1 MKKETA
7 ARTARLM
14 LCLAV
19 WAFIFS
25 NSMQGGEAS
34 SQRSDAVMAMVNRV
48 LAGAGGGPVE
58 SWALRKAAH
67 FAEFAALGA
76 SLILA
81 LRCWLPGLPIRRQF
95 PLAFTTGVVSAV
107 FDETIQLFSQGRSA
121 RFSDVLLDSAGVLAG
136 MLAAVLFRQLLR
148 RSSPRA

>member
-7 ARTARLM
+7 ARTASLM

-81 LRCWLPGLPIRRQF
+81 LRCWLPGSAYSQAVSPCVHYRRCF
-95 PLAFTTGVVSAV
+95 RGV
-107 FDETIQLFSQGRSA
+107 R
-121 RFSDVLLDSAGVLAG
+121 
-136 MLAAVLFRQLLR
+136 
-148 RSSPRA
+148 